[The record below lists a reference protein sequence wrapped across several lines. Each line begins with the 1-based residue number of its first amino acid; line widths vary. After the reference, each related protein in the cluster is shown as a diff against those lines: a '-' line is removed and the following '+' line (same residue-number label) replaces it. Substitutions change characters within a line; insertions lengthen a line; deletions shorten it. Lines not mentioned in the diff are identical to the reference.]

1 MNLQE
6 IREHIDELD
15 REILSLLNER
25 LELALQTRR
34 LKEAVQDEEREARV
48 LEQVSRFADDHHHL
62 LRGDFVKALY
72 GEIMEECRRIQE
84 KREEVRE

>member
-25 LELALQTRR
+25 MELALRTGR
-34 LKEAVQDEEREARV
+34 LKEAVQDEAREAQV
-48 LEQVSRFADDHHHL
+48 LEQVGRHANIHNRL

-72 GEIMEECRRIQE
+72 GEIMKESRRIQE
-84 KREEVRE
+84 KKEEVCE

>member
-25 LELALQTRR
+25 MELARRTGR
-34 LKEAVQDEEREARV
+34 LKEAVQDEAREARV
-48 LEQVSRFADDHHHL
+48 LDQVGRYADSHHHL

-72 GEIMEECRRIQE
+72 GEIMKESRRIQE
-84 KREEVRE
+84 NKEEVCE